1 MKAYC
6 LNKISPIAL
15 EGLKAPDMVVDDIN
29 NADSILVRSQAMH
42 DMQLGKNI
50 LAVARAGAGVNNIPV
65 EKYASEGIVVFN
77 TPGANANAVKEL
89 VLCGLFLASRDVV
102 GGHEWVEQNKND
114 ENIGKTAEKAKS
126 QFAGHEILGKTIA
139 IIGLGAIGVMVAN
152 SCISLGMKVRG
163 YDPYL
168 TINNAMEL
176 SKSVE
181 YYEKLEDAISGADFV
196 TIHVPLMDS
205 TKGMLNKKL
214 FGLFNDTILLNFSR
228 DTLVN
233 DDDLLEALNNGKVRK
248 YVTDFANPKVVN
260 MPHTIVIPHLGA
272 STEEAEDN
280 CAFMAIDELKH
291 YLETGSISHSV
302 KIHVFFQNDMQ
313 NKQMHQ
319 HPLLHNITV
328 HLLVNK
334 PMRFLFHH
342 SCAKP
347 KILQSVHFH
356 EQNSMHQIA
365 PIQIHRVHHQVL
377 IHQVSINPQMVEPIA
392 NLTIYFLLFWQKPWP
407 QNHAH
412 RVKIAEDFQPHQN
425 RDVNQ
430 MLYSATLQTSCLILL
445 NPLSANPYQTTNFRS

>member
-15 EGLKAPDMVVDDIN
+15 EGLKAPDTVVDDIN
-29 NADSILVRSQAMH
+29 AADSILVRSQAMH
-42 DMQLGKNI
+42 DMELGKNI

-65 EKYASEGIVVFN
+65 AKYAEEGIVVFN

-102 GGHEWVEQNKND
+102 GGSEWVKENKD
-114 ENIGKTAEKAKS
+114 DSDIAKTAEKAKS

-139 IIGLGAIGVMVAN
+139 VIGLGAIGVMVAN
-152 SCISLGMKVRG
+152 SCISLGMMVRG

-168 TINNAMEL
+168 TINNAMKL

-196 TIHVPLMDS
+196 TIHVPLMDA

-214 FGLFNDTILLNFSR
+214 FSVFNDTVLLNFSR

-233 DDDLLEALNNGKVRK
+233 DDDLFEALNNGKVRK

-260 MPHTIVIPHLGA
+260 MPHTLVIPHLGA

-291 YLETGSISHSV
+291 YLENGSINHSV
-302 KIHVFFQNDMQ
+302 NYPDVNCGPKESEKRVCVLHKNIPGIINKITSVISSSNSNIVNFINKSRGEYAYSVFDVDGEVD
-313 NKQMHQ
+313 
-319 HPLLHNITV
+319 TDG
-328 HLLVNK
+328 
-334 PMRFLFHH
+334 
-342 SCAKP
+342 
-347 KILQSVHFH
+347 
-356 EQNSMHQIA
+356 
-365 PIQIHRVHHQVL
+365 
-377 IHQVSINPQMVEPIA
+377 IA
-392 NLTIYFLLFWQKPWP
+392 NLESII
-407 QNHAH
+407 
-412 RVKIAEDFQPHQN
+412 RVRVI
-425 RDVNQ
+425 
-430 MLYSATLQTSCLILL
+430 
-445 NPLSANPYQTTNFRS
+445 

>member
-42 DMQLGKNI
+42 DMELGKNI

-102 GGHEWVEQNKND
+102 GGNEWVKENKND
-114 ENIGKTAEKAKS
+114 SDIAKTAEKAKS

-139 IIGLGAIGVMVAN
+139 VIGLGAVGLMVAN
-152 SCISLGMKVRG
+152 ACVHLGMKVRG

-168 TINNAMEL
+168 TVNNAVKL

-181 YYEKLEDAISGADFV
+181 YYEKLEDAIVGADYV

-214 FGLFNDTILLNFSR
+214 FSLFDDTVLLNFSR

-233 DDDLLEALNNGKVRK
+233 DDDLLDALNSGQVRK

-302 KIHVFFQNDMQ
+302 NYPDVNCGPKETEKRVCVLHKNIPGIINKITSIISNSNSNIVNFINKSRGEYAYSVFDVDGEADE
-313 NKQMHQ
+313 K
-319 HPLLHNITV
+319 
-328 HLLVNK
+328 
-334 PMRFLFHH
+334 
-342 SCAKP
+342 A
-347 KILQSVHFH
+347 
-356 EQNSMHQIA
+356 
-365 PIQIHRVHHQVL
+365 
-377 IHQVSINPQMVEPIA
+377 IA
-392 NLTIYFLLFWQKPWP
+392 NLESII
-407 QNHAH
+407 
-412 RVKIAEDFQPHQN
+412 RVRVI
-425 RDVNQ
+425 
-430 MLYSATLQTSCLILL
+430 
-445 NPLSANPYQTTNFRS
+445 

>member
-15 EGLKAPDMVVDDIN
+15 EGLKAPDTVVDDIN
-29 NADSILVRSQAMH
+29 AADSILVRSQAMH
-42 DMQLGKNI
+42 DMELGKNI

-65 EKYASEGIVVFN
+65 AKYAEEGIVVFN

-102 GGHEWVEQNKND
+102 GGSEWVKENKD
-114 ENIGKTAEKAKS
+114 DSDIAKTAEKAKS

-139 IIGLGAIGVMVAN
+139 VIGLGAIGVMVAN

-168 TINNAMEL
+168 TINNAMKL

-181 YYEKLEDAISGADFV
+181 YYEKLEEAISGADFV
-196 TIHVPLMDS
+196 TIHVPLMDA

-214 FGLFNDTILLNFSR
+214 FSVFNDTVLLNFSR

-260 MPHTIVIPHLGA
+260 MPHTLVIPHLGA

-291 YLETGSISHSV
+291 YLENGSINHSV
-302 KIHVFFQNDMQ
+302 NYPDVNCGPKESEKRVCVLHKNIPGIINKITSVISSSNSNIVNFINKSRGEYAYSVFDVDGEVD
-313 NKQMHQ
+313 
-319 HPLLHNITV
+319 TDG
-328 HLLVNK
+328 
-334 PMRFLFHH
+334 
-342 SCAKP
+342 
-347 KILQSVHFH
+347 
-356 EQNSMHQIA
+356 
-365 PIQIHRVHHQVL
+365 
-377 IHQVSINPQMVEPIA
+377 IA
-392 NLTIYFLLFWQKPWP
+392 NLESII
-407 QNHAH
+407 
-412 RVKIAEDFQPHQN
+412 RVRVI
-425 RDVNQ
+425 
-430 MLYSATLQTSCLILL
+430 
-445 NPLSANPYQTTNFRS
+445 

>member
-15 EGLKAPDMVVDDIN
+15 EGLKAPDTVVDDIN
-29 NADSILVRSQAMH
+29 IADSILVRSQAMH
-42 DMQLGKNI
+42 DMELGKNI

-65 EKYASEGIVVFN
+65 AKYAEEGIVVFN

-102 GGHEWVEQNKND
+102 GGSEWVKENKD
-114 ENIGKTAEKAKS
+114 DSDIAKTAEKAKS

-139 IIGLGAIGVMVAN
+139 VIGLGAIGVMVAN

-168 TINNAMEL
+168 TINNAMKL

-181 YYEKLEDAISGADFV
+181 YFEKLEEAISGADFV
-196 TIHVPLMDS
+196 TIHVPLMDA

-214 FGLFNDTILLNFSR
+214 FGLFDDTVLLNFSR

-260 MPHTIVIPHLGA
+260 MPHTLVIPHLGA

-291 YLETGSISHSV
+291 YLENGSISHSV
-302 KIHVFFQNDMQ
+302 NYPDVNCGPKESEKRVCVLHKNIPGIINKITSVISSSNSNIVNFINKSRGEYAYSVFDVDGEVD
-313 NKQMHQ
+313 
-319 HPLLHNITV
+319 TD
-328 HLLVNK
+328 
-334 PMRFLFHH
+334 
-342 SCAKP
+342 S
-347 KILQSVHFH
+347 
-356 EQNSMHQIA
+356 
-365 PIQIHRVHHQVL
+365 
-377 IHQVSINPQMVEPIA
+377 IA
-392 NLTIYFLLFWQKPWP
+392 NLESII
-407 QNHAH
+407 
-412 RVKIAEDFQPHQN
+412 RVRVI
-425 RDVNQ
+425 
-430 MLYSATLQTSCLILL
+430 
-445 NPLSANPYQTTNFRS
+445 

>member
-15 EGLKAPDMVVDDIN
+15 EGLKAPDIVVDDIN
-29 NADSILVRSQAMH
+29 AADSILVRSQAMH
-42 DMQLGKNI
+42 DMTLGKNI
-50 LAVARAGAGVNNIPV
+50 LAVARAGAGVNNIPLDRF
-65 EKYASEGIVVFN
+65 ASEGIVVFN

-89 VLCGLFLASRDVV
+89 VLCGLLLASRDVV
-102 GGHEWVEQNKND
+102 GGNEWVKENKND
-114 ENIGKTAEKAKS
+114 SDIAKTAEKAKS

-139 IIGLGAIGVMVAN
+139 VIGLGAVGLMVAN
-152 SCISLGMKVRG
+152 ACVHLGMKVRG

-168 TINNAMEL
+168 TVNNAVKL

-181 YYEKLEDAISGADFV
+181 YYEKLEDAIVGADYV

-214 FGLFNDTILLNFSR
+214 LSLFDDTVLLNFSR

-233 DDDLLEALNNGKVRK
+233 DDDLLDALNSGKVRK

-302 KIHVFFQNDMQ
+302 NYPDVNCGPKETEKRVCVLHKNIPGIINKITSVISNSNSNIVNFINKSRGEYAYSVFDVDGEADI
-313 NKQMHQ
+313 K
-319 HPLLHNITV
+319 
-328 HLLVNK
+328 
-334 PMRFLFHH
+334 
-342 SCAKP
+342 A
-347 KILQSVHFH
+347 
-356 EQNSMHQIA
+356 
-365 PIQIHRVHHQVL
+365 
-377 IHQVSINPQMVEPIA
+377 IA
-392 NLTIYFLLFWQKPWP
+392 NLESII
-407 QNHAH
+407 
-412 RVKIAEDFQPHQN
+412 RVRVI
-425 RDVNQ
+425 
-430 MLYSATLQTSCLILL
+430 
-445 NPLSANPYQTTNFRS
+445 

>member
-42 DMQLGKNI
+42 DIELGKNI

-102 GGHEWVEQNKND
+102 GGNEWVKENKND
-114 ENIGKTAEKAKS
+114 SDIAKTAEKAKS

-139 IIGLGAIGVMVAN
+139 VIGLGAVGLMVAN
-152 SCISLGMKVRG
+152 ACVHLGMKVRG

-168 TINNAMEL
+168 TVNNAVKL

-181 YYEKLEDAISGADFV
+181 YYEKLEDAIIGADYV

-214 FGLFNDTILLNFSR
+214 FSLFDDTVLLNFSR

-233 DDDLLEALNNGKVRK
+233 DDDLLDALNNGKVRK

-302 KIHVFFQNDMQ
+302 NYPDVNCGPKESAKRVCVLHKNIPGIINKITSVISNSNSNIVNFINKSRGEYAYSVFDVDGEADE
-313 NKQMHQ
+313 K
-319 HPLLHNITV
+319 
-328 HLLVNK
+328 
-334 PMRFLFHH
+334 
-342 SCAKP
+342 A
-347 KILQSVHFH
+347 
-356 EQNSMHQIA
+356 
-365 PIQIHRVHHQVL
+365 
-377 IHQVSINPQMVEPIA
+377 IA
-392 NLTIYFLLFWQKPWP
+392 NLESII
-407 QNHAH
+407 
-412 RVKIAEDFQPHQN
+412 RVRVI
-425 RDVNQ
+425 
-430 MLYSATLQTSCLILL
+430 
-445 NPLSANPYQTTNFRS
+445 